1 MNAKLFPM
9 MLMAVVFCCPGLI
22 RADGSYENL
31 DKAIVE
37 AYNANPKR
45 TADVY
50 AFSMEMIEKSRRDG
64 GHEAEEW
71 RDKAEKM
78 VTLACF
84 HETTLAIRN
93 NDHLAAFIWAKRG
106 LSGAS
111 RGEIGGINIKDVH
124 EFLAQA
130 LRELE
135 SLDAVKK
142 ADFGKTKLIIAD
154 YRKTPP
160 VTSGE
165 SAAAAPAA
173 DPKNHLSSYQLV
185 AGPIVDAEGMV
196 HVVVMF
202 NRSSIKIFNYPGKG
216 WKADTWQPFSTEK
229 YYKSWQEAAAQLGGS
244 KHEDDK

>member
-1 MNAKLFPM
+1 MNAKFLSLI
-9 MLMAVVFCCPGLI
+9 LMAVLFCCPGII

-64 GHEAEEW
+64 GHEADEW
-71 RDKAEKM
+71 RGKAEKM

-93 NDHLAAFIWAKRG
+93 NDQLAAFIWAKRG
-106 LSGAS
+106 LAGAS
-111 RGEIGGINIKDVH
+111 RGEIGGISIKEVH
-124 EFLAQA
+124 EFLVQA

-135 SLDAVKK
+135 AFEAVKK

-160 VTSGE
+160 VASQATGS
-165 SAAAAPAA
+165 SASVA
-173 DPKNHLSSYQLV
+173 DPKNQFSYQLV

-202 NRSSIKIFNYPGKG
+202 NRSNIKIFNYPGKG

-229 YYKSWQEAAAQLGGS
+229 YFKSWQEAMEQLAGS
-244 KHEDDK
+244 KQEGNK